1 MAKKKTISPN
11 YLDGVPLR
19 CDDRPWREKED
30 GMVEID
36 VENKGFYNTIAQK
49 LFKKPRVSHISL
61 DQYGSAV
68 WKGVDGTNTVY
79 DIVRLMEQEFPEEKD
94 RMLDRVVTFMATL
107 ERNGFI
113 RMQGGKA

>member
-1 MAKKKTISPN
+1 
-11 YLDGVPLR
+11 
-19 CDDRPWREKED
+19 
-30 GMVEID
+30 
-36 VENKGFYNTIAQK
+36 
-49 LFKKPRVSHISL
+49 
-61 DQYGSAV
+61 
-68 WKGVDGTNTVY
+68 VY